1 MRQGS
6 NVLSGTATDPHPKK
20 IIHYC
25 FRDAIEKVKYQ
36 FWPLDKK
43 LRIVSQAK
51 LILRLF
57 FFDLYDIL
65 LQIIISELFSLD
77 S

>member
-6 NVLSGTATDPHPKK
+6 SVLSVTGTDPHPMEM
-20 IIHYC
+20 IHYC
-25 FRDAIEKVKYQ
+25 CRDAIEKVKYQ

-51 LILRLF
+51 LILRYF
-57 FFDLYDIL
+57 FFDLCEIL
-65 LQIIISELFSLD
+65 R
-77 S
+77 

>member
-6 NVLSGTATDPHPKK
+6 DVLFATATDPCQMEM
-20 IIHYC
+20 ISC
-25 FRDAIEKVKYQ
+25 CRDAIEKVKYQ

-51 LILRLF
+51 LILR
-57 FFDLYDIL
+57 
-65 LQIIISELFSLD
+65 
-77 S
+77 

>member
-6 NVLSGTATDPHPKK
+6 NVLSGIAIYPHYMEM
-20 IIHYC
+20 IHHC
-25 FRDAIEKVKYQ
+25 CRDAIEKVKYQ

-51 LILRLF
+51 LILR
-57 FFDLYDIL
+57 
-65 LQIIISELFSLD
+65 
-77 S
+77 